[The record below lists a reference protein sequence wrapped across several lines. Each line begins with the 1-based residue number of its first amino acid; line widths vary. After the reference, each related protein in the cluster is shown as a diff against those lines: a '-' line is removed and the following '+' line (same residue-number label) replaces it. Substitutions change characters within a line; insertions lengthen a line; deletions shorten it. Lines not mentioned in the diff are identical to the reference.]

1 MYILECADK
10 SYFVGITRNLR
21 RTVADMNVLRKN
33 IYFSKHPERVPAVAA
48 FEEKRLKF
56 REAYAKWQY
65 LREMNRLQRRNLI
78 RTKRWP
84 IGGALLDYI
93 LKAPIEELE

>member
-10 SYFVGITRNLR
+10 SYFVGITRNLKR
-21 RTVADMNVLRKN
+21 ALADVNVLRKN
-33 IYFSKHPERVPAVAA
+33 IYFSKHPERVPAQTA

-65 LREMNRLQRRNLI
+65 LREMNRRQRKKLI
-78 RTKRWP
+78 TTRRWP

-93 LKAPIEELE
+93 LKAPIDELE